1 MRGTGRLGPARA
13 VDADAQGHDD
23 LNLLAQEGAVVVDAG
38 GACVTIRR
46 LTRAARC
53 PVVPKAGSPRRR
65 RGYAGRARR
74 AQNAHQERP
83 TSMMEESEAE
93 KRTDAGIACGPD
105 QRALV
110 TQTGRAEAAEAASAQ
125 TLDVASDAGTSR

>member
-1 MRGTGRLGPARA
+1 M
-13 VDADAQGHDD
+13 
-23 LNLLAQEGAVVVDAG
+23 
-38 GACVTIRR
+38 I
-46 LTRAARC
+46 
-53 PVVPKAGSPRRR
+53 
-65 RGYAGRARR
+65 
-74 AQNAHQERP
+74 
-83 TSMMEESEAE
+83 EESEAE